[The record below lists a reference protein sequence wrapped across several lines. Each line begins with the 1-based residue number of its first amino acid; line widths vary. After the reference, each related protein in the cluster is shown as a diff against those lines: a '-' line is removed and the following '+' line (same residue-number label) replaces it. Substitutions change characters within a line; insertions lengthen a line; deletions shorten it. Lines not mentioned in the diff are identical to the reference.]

1 MQDSDLSMI
10 VGTMSTSSLNTLPL
24 SVLNV
29 ADAPPTF
36 AMNIHR
42 KIRLWGGF
50 YNRHIESALNE

>member
-29 ADAPPTF
+29 ADAPPTL
-36 AMNIHR
+36 AMNFIA
-42 KIRLWGGF
+42 
-50 YNRHIESALNE
+50 N